1 MKTKFKSRLLSI
13 LLVLVMV
20 IALVPMSALTAFAD
34 SNSILS
40 SASITVALPNAGET
54 SVAGKFFESTEF
66 NASIGWSTTQDGSD
80 FNDFN
85 NKTFEAGK
93 TYYADIHL
101 IANGDYEFAD
111 NTQITV
117 NGQAYDAVWTVGS
130 SYKEYVSVY
139 DIPFTVLAEDNEE
152 KAFTLLPS
160 GATVGLN
167 EFYAIQWEVNF
178 VADQF
183 KVLSYNV
190 GSGNWDEIA
199 TPIYKEGINEYSV
212 VSNTAKAQIYK
223 IVAIKNG
230 APVLESSNFE
240 VIWSD
245 KYRVSFD
252 ANGGS
257 GTMDAVFVAGDYMLP
272 YCDFEAPEGYRFN
285 RWRIDDTFYSQ
296 YSDIVVSRSIVVV
309 PEWLPTVT
317 CLPLEI
323 DGTAIGGAKTPD
335 AAKLKN
341 YLNVSDQVYFC
352 GGALCCG
359 MQYESD
365 TWYDAE
371 TKQPVTEFVDGKTYY
386 YHIGVHP
393 KSGYLLPEIRN
404 EESDGA
410 VASIKGIQWNSIS
423 TSVQSSDNYNKKC
436 YEVDFFLKYDA
447 EKGIP
452 LEDRTEIDGI
462 RIDGS
467 ELSGS
472 KSPVGISEE
481 KLQSDIFV
489 ICDENCEDIDDE
501 ILAVNNHW
509 IDFNNGNVVNSFIDG
524 HLYAFYLV
532 MHLKDG
538 YKMPESIPDDFVIIE
553 GVKWDQQM
561 VMSFGNSCVFVGAII
576 YNGEAGIP
584 HSCTIKFVD
593 EVEPSCTEDGY
604 KAHYSCFCGK
614 NFEDA
619 DGNTEITDLAA
630 WGTIKSD
637 GHKYGEEWNTDANN
651 HYKECSCGDKANV
664 SAHID
669 DNGDNKCD
677 TCDYAMPAHN
687 PDTPDQPD
695 TPDTSEQPDNTDT
708 SEQPDNTDIPNQPN
722 DPDNPGTNP
731 PADNPPSDD
740 EGGLGTGAIIG
751 IVCGSVAVVGIGG
764 FALFWFVI
772 KKKSFADLIAVFKK

>member
-1 MKTKFKSRLLSI
+1 MKTKFKSKFLSI

-20 IALVPMSALTAFAD
+20 LALVPMSALPVFAD
-34 SNSILS
+34 NNKVLS
-40 SASITVALPNAGET
+40 SASIEIPIPNAGDT
-54 SVAGKFFESTEF
+54 STAGNFFNSTEF

-93 TYYADIHL
+93 TYYADIYL
-101 IANGDYEFAD
+101 TANGDYEFAD

-167 EFYAIQWEVNF
+167 EFYDIQWEVNF
-178 VADQF
+178 EVDQF

-190 GSGNWDEIA
+190 GSGDWDECAIVLSENGVN
-199 TPIYKEGINEYSV
+199 KYSV
-212 VSNTAKAQIYK
+212 VSNTGKAMIYK

-230 APVLESSNFE
+230 ASVLESPRFD

-257 GTMDAVFVAGDYMLP
+257 GTMEAVFVTGDYMLP
-272 YCDFEAPEGYRFN
+272 HCDFDAPEGYRFN

-317 CLPLEI
+317 CFPLEI

-335 AAKLKN
+335 EAKLEN
-341 YLNVSDQVYFC
+341 YLNVSDQVYLC

-359 MQYESD
+359 MKYESD

-371 TKQPVTEFVDGKTYY
+371 TNQPATEFVDGKTYY

-393 KSGYLLPEIRN
+393 KSGYLLPEIN
-404 EESDGA
+404 TSESDGA
-410 VASIKGIQWNSIS
+410 VATINGIQWYSIN
-423 TSVQSSDNYNKKC
+423 TSVGSSDNYNKKC

-447 EKGIP
+447 TKGIP
-452 LEDRTEIDGI
+452 LEKRTEIENI
-462 RIDGS
+462 HIDGS
-467 ELSGS
+467 ELSGA
-472 KSPVGISEE
+472 KTPVGISEE
-481 KLQSDIFV
+481 KLKSDIFT
-489 ICDENCEDIDDE
+489 ICDESCDE
-501 ILAVNNHW
+501 IDSEVLAFNNRW
-509 IDFNNGNVVNSFIDG
+509 VDLNNGNAVDSFIDG
-524 HLYAFYLV
+524 HVYMLYL
-532 MHLKDG
+532 MLQLEDG
-538 YKMPESIPDDFVIIE
+538 YKMPEAIPDDFVIIE
-553 GVKWDQQM
+553 GVKWEQQM
-561 VMSFGNSCVFVGAII
+561 VMAFGNSCAFVGAIT
-576 YNGEAGIP
+576 YNAETGIP
-584 HSCTIKFVD
+584 HSCAIKPVD
-593 EVEPSCTEDGY
+593 EIKPSCTEDGC

-619 DGNTEITDLAA
+619 DGKTEIADLAA
-630 WGTIKSD
+630 WGAIKSD
-637 GHKYGEEWNTDANN
+637 GHKYGEEWKTDANN
-651 HYKECSCGDKANV
+651 HWKECSCGDKVNV
-664 SAHID
+664 AAHID
-669 DNGDNKCD
+669 DNADNKCD
-677 TCDYAMPAHN
+677 VCGYDMAVQNTDN
-687 PDTPDQPD
+687 PDASGNATNGS
-695 TPDTSEQPDNTDT
+695 TSD
-708 SEQPDNTDIPNQPN
+708 SSN
-722 DPDNPGTNP
+722 DG
-731 PADNPPSDD
+731 
-740 EGGLGTGAIIG
+740 GGLGVGAVVA
-751 IVCGSVAVVGIGG
+751 IVLVAVVVLGIAG
-764 FALFWFVI
+764 FSVYWFVI
-772 KKKSFADLIAVFKK
+772 RKKK

>member
-1 MKTKFKSRLLSI
+1 MKTKFKSKFLSI

-20 IALVPMSALTAFAD
+20 SALVHMSILNVFAD
-34 SNSILS
+34 NNNVLY
-40 SASITVALPNAGET
+40 SASIEIPIPNAGDT
-54 SVAGKFFESTEF
+54 STAGIFFNSTEF
-66 NASIGWSTTQDGSD
+66 NAYIGWSTTADGD
-80 FNDFN
+80 TLNDFN
-85 NKTFEAGK
+85 NQIFVEGN
-93 TYYADIHL
+93 TYYADIYL
-101 IANGDYEFAD
+101 TAKDTYVFAEGA
-111 NTQITV
+111 TVFV
-117 NGQAYDAVWTVGS
+117 NGVGYTS
-130 SYKEYVSVY
+130 VGINSVDKRFAAVY
-139 DIPFTVLAEDNEE
+139 DVPFTVLAEDTEE

-167 EFYAIQWEVNF
+167 EFYDIQWEVNF
-178 VADQF
+178 EADQF
-183 KVLSYNV
+183 KVLSYNE

-272 YCDFEAPEGYRFN
+272 YCDFDAPEGYRFN
-285 RWRIDDTFYSQ
+285 RWKIDDTFYSQ

-309 PEWLPTVT
+309 AEWLPTVT

-371 TKQPVTEFVDGKTYY
+371 TNQPVTEFVDGKTYY

-393 KSGYLLPEIRN
+393 KSGYLLPEIKVS
-404 EESDGA
+404 ESDGA
-410 VASIKGIQWNSIS
+410 VATIKGIQWSSVS
-423 TSVQSSDNYNKKC
+423 TSVGSSDNYNKKC
-436 YEVDFFLKYDA
+436 YEVNFFLTYDA
-447 EKGIP
+447 SKGIP
-452 LEDRTEIDGI
+452 LENRTEIDNI

-467 ELSGS
+467 ELSGA
-472 KSPVGISEE
+472 KAPVGISEE
-481 KLQSDIFV
+481 KLKSDIYT
-489 ICDENCEDIDDE
+489 ICDESCEEIDPE
-501 ILAVNNHW
+501 MLAFNNHW
-509 IDFNNGNVVNSFIDG
+509 VDLNNGNLVNSFIDG
-524 HLYAFYLV
+524 HVYIFYL
-532 MHLKDG
+532 MFQLKDG

-561 VMSFGNSCVFVGAII
+561 VMSFGNSCVFVGAIT
-576 YNGEAGIP
+576 YNAETGIP
-584 HSCTIKFVD
+584 HSCMIKSVD
-593 EVEPSCTEDGY
+593 EVNPTCTQDGC
-604 KAHYSCFCGK
+604 KAYYSCFCGK

-619 DGNTEITDLAA
+619 DGKTEIADLAV
-630 WGTIKSD
+630 WGTIKTE
-637 GHKYGEEWNTDANN
+637 GHKYGEEWKSDESN
-651 HYKECSCGDKANV
+651 HWYECSCGDKTSIA
-664 SAHID
+664 AHID
-669 DNGDNKCD
+669 DNADNKCD
-677 TCDYAMPAHN
+677 VCGYDMAV
-687 PDTPDQPD
+687 Q
-695 TPDTSEQPDNTDT
+695 NTDNSDASDNATNGST
-708 SEQPDNTDIPNQPN
+708 SDSSNE
-722 DPDNPGTNP
+722 G
-731 PADNPPSDD
+731 
-740 EGGLGTGAIIG
+740 GGLGVGTVVAI
-751 IVCGSVAVVGIGG
+751 VLVAVVVLGIAG
-764 FALFWFVI
+764 FSVYWFVI
-772 KKKSFADLIAVFKK
+772 RKKK